1 MVGMV
6 LPMLPL
12 CMTMEGMQLIP
23 PTHMVVMN
31 PQYMIQRL
39 SVEMCMRQ
47 CVILLHRYKE
57 E

>member
-12 CMTMEGMQLIP
+12 CMTMEAMQLIP

-31 PQYMIQRL
+31 PQYMIQ
-39 SVEMCMRQ
+39 S
-47 CVILLHRYKE
+47 
-57 E
+57 